1 MANVIELVPTQT
13 PGSVQLRATWSPS
26 SVNLFLQCSLKYWF
40 EKVARWQSQPSEALV
55 SGNIVH
61 GVLEDLLSKPSG
73 ERTRDVARESYMLY
87 QERNM
92 QGLEDVIDLRAVRE
106 RSGQAIESYFA
117 LENPNDVAIA
127 PDGIER
133 SISGQVADVPLEG
146 RIDRLEQSEAGLRIV
161 DYKTG
166 NPKPAYMESNWR
178 QQMLYAAASDQAID
192 DGEVAE
198 VALFYLGEEPRLL
211 VRPVTK
217 FATTSVSDALRR
229 VDDARE
235 EFHAESRWQAKTGPL
250 CRHCAFKIV
259 CPAKSKRAPTPGS
272 SDSEARLEESSEV
285 YKRKSLPTEASDS
298 TSEEKE

>member
-1 MANVIELVPTQT
+1 MWVETETSDQTQF
-13 PGSVQLRATWSPS
+13 RKAWSPS

-40 EKVARWQSQPSEALV
+40 EKGARWQSQPSEALV

-61 GVLEDLLSKPSG
+61 GVLEDLFLKPAG
-73 ERTRDVARESYMLY
+73 ERTREAARQSYMRH
-87 QERNM
+87 QERQM
-92 QGLEDVIDLRAVRE
+92 QGLEDVIDFGVVRE
-106 RSGQAIESYFA
+106 RSGEAINSYFA
-117 LENPNDVAIA
+117 SENPDDVTIA
-127 PDGIER
+127 TNGIER

-146 RIDRLEQSEAGLRIV
+146 RIDRLEQSETGLRIV

-166 NPKPAYMESNWR
+166 TPKPAYMESNWR

-192 DGEVAE
+192 DGEITE

-217 FATTSVSDALRR
+217 FATTNVSDVLRR
-229 VDDARE
+229 VNEDRE

-250 CRHCAFKIV
+250 CKYCAFQIV
-259 CPAKSKRAPTPGS
+259 CPAKRKRAPTPGS
-272 SDSEARLEESSEV
+272 SESEAKLAESPEV
-285 YKRKSLPTEASDS
+285 YKRESRLTAASHA

>member
-1 MANVIELVPTQT
+1 MANVMKLVPTET
-13 PGSVQLRATWSPS
+13 PGSVRLRATWSPS

-61 GVLEDLLSKPSG
+61 GVLEDLLSKPEG
-73 ERTRDVARESYMLY
+73 ERTREAARESYMLH
-87 QERNM
+87 QERKM
-92 QGLEDVIDLRAVRE
+92 QGLESVIDLRAVRE

-117 LENPNDVAIA
+117 SENPDDVAIA

-133 SISGQVADVPLEG
+133 RISGQVAGVPMEG
-146 RIDRLEQSEAGLRIV
+146 RIDRLEQSETGLRIV

-166 NPKPAYMESNWR
+166 TPKPAYMESNWR

-192 DGEVAE
+192 EGEVTE

-217 FATTSVSDALRR
+217 FSTTSVSEALRR

-250 CRHCAFKIV
+250 CRFCAFKIV
-259 CPAKSKRAPTPGS
+259 CPAKSKQAPTPGS
-272 SDSEARLEESSEV
+272 SESEARLEKNPEV
-285 YKRKSLPTEASDS
+285 YKRESRPSGANGL

>member
-1 MANVIELVPTQT
+1 MANVSELVPTET
-13 PGSVQLRATWSPS
+13 PGSVRLRATWSPS

-73 ERTRDVARESYMLY
+73 ERTQDVARESYMLH

-146 RIDRLEQSEAGLRIV
+146 RIDRLEQFEAGLRIV

-166 NPKPAYMESNWR
+166 TPKPAYMESNWR
-178 QQMLYAAASDQAID
+178 QQMLYAAASEQAID
-192 DGEVAE
+192 DGEVTE

-217 FATTSVSDALRR
+217 FATANVSDALHQ
-229 VDDARE
+229 VNKARE
-235 EFHAESRWQAKTGPL
+235 RYQAAAQWEANTGPL
-250 CRHCAFKIV
+250 CKSCAFKKV

-272 SDSEARLEESSEV
+272 SDSEARLEESSAV
-285 YKRKSLPTEASDS
+285 YKRKSRPSEASDA
-298 TSEEKE
+298 TSGEKE